1 MNDSEII
8 TLLTQALNSVAPGW
22 SKDVKELRM
31 DLKMRDLSIDSVATM
46 EMVGFVEEEI
56 GVTFPDEDL
65 ARVSKIGDLATLIRE
80 ARK

>member
-1 MNDSEII
+1 MNDSEIL
-8 TLLTQALNSVAPGW
+8 TLMTQALDSVAPGW
-22 SKDVKELRM
+22 SKEVRELRM

-46 EMVGFVEEEI
+46 EMVGYVEEEL

-65 ARVSKIGDLATLIRE
+65 ARVNKVGDLAALIRE